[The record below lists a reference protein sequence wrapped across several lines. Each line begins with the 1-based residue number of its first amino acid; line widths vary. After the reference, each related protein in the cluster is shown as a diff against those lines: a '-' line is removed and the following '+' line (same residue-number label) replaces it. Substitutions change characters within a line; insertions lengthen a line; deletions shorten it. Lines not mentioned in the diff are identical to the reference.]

1 MADRSMLFRNP
12 AGYAGLWA
20 NCAALLSS
28 GAHFL
33 ESRLALASK
42 EAKAAGIHLATLVA
56 CFVAAALLGLLGY
69 LLLIVFAIVGL
80 AHLFGV
86 SWIWIALV
94 VALLHFGGAIV
105 CVVIAR
111 GQFKRPVFRDTATVL
126 KEDTEWLKNLNQAK
140 AQRS

>member
-12 AGYAGLWA
+12 AGHAGLWA
-20 NCAALLSS
+20 NCAALVSS

-42 EAKAAGIHLATLVA
+42 EAKAAAIHLATLVA
-56 CFVAAALLGLLGY
+56 CFIAAALLVLLGY
-69 LLLIVFAIVGL
+69 LFLIVFAIVGV
-80 AHLFGV
+80 AHLLGV

-94 VALLHFGGAIV
+94 AALLHFGGALL
-105 CVVIAR
+105 CVIIAR
-111 GQFKRPVFRDTATVL
+111 GQFKQPVFRDTASVL
-126 KEDTEWLKNLNQAK
+126 KEDTEWLKNLNQTK